1 MKETTVKISV
11 TQDGLLPDEIT
22 VLGTIFLPSIQ
33 KQLLKSV
40 GFEKIDRGTFAGVMP
55 VKIVMNQ
62 KTQVIE
68 FEVGALSDIRKKVIK
83 FINDVSVREFED
95 IKVEIEEESTK
106 GKVGKSKQRQTKENK
121 TKNKVNVPSKSK
133 LVKKSKKGLKK
144 VIKKVTKKEAGP
156 KKITPKKNK
165 TKSTAKENKF
175 TAKKF
180 PNIRIRPMKSTT
192 KSKRTKRS
200 FAK

>member
-68 FEVGALSDIRKKVIK
+68 FEVGALSDLRKKVIK

-133 LVKKSKKGLKK
+133 LVEKSKK
-144 VIKKVTKKEAGP
+144 VIKKEAGP

-165 TKSTAKENKF
+165 TKSTTKENKF
-175 TAKKF
+175 TSKKF
-180 PNIRIRPMKSTT
+180 PNIRIRPKKSTT

>member
-62 KTQVIE
+62 KDQVIE
-68 FEVGALSDIRKKVIK
+68 FEVGALSDLRKKVIK

-133 LVKKSKKGLKK
+133 LVEKSKK
-144 VIKKVTKKEAGP
+144 VIKKKAGP

-165 TKSTAKENKF
+165 TKSTTKENKF
-175 TAKKF
+175 TSKKF
-180 PNIRIRPMKSTT
+180 PNIRIRPKKSTT
-192 KSKRTKRS
+192 KSKMTKRS

>member
-68 FEVGALSDIRKKVIK
+68 FEVGALSDLRKKVIK

-133 LVKKSKKGLKK
+133 LVEKSKK

-165 TKSTAKENKF
+165 TKSTTKENKF
-175 TAKKF
+175 TSKKF
-180 PNIRIRPMKSTT
+180 PNIRIRPKKSTT

>member
-11 TQDGLLPDEIT
+11 TQDGLLPDEVT

-68 FEVGALSDIRKKVIK
+68 FEVGALSDLRKKVIK

-133 LVKKSKKGLKK
+133 LVKKSKK
-144 VIKKVTKKEAGP
+144 VTKKEAGP

-165 TKSTAKENKF
+165 TKSTTKENKF
-175 TAKKF
+175 TSKKF
-180 PNIRIRPMKSTT
+180 PNIRIRPKKSTT